1 MNSRE
6 RLVATIN
13 HKQPDKVVLDIG
25 ATSQTG
31 INASVLYKLRKA
43 LNLEE
48 RPIKVH
54 EPAQMLGLVEDDLL
68 KALNIDVV
76 GLFNPGNIL
85 GINNTDWKP
94 WTMPDGT
101 PVLLAGGMGI
111 STGNGYTYFHPQ
123 GDLNEPPSMMMPK
136 DGYFFDNIDRGG
148 DFDEDNLNAVE
159 DFKDDFGLFSEDTC
173 RYIEAES
180 KRLFEETDY
189 GIIGMC
195 GGGGFGDAF
204 TLPACWLKGK
214 PQGIR
219 KIDDWLIAHIMYQD
233 YILDLF
239 NYQLGFTLKNL
250 EMYKQA
256 VGDRIQ
262 VLWMG
267 GTDFGTQHSTF
278 TSVEIFRKL
287 YKPFFK
293 KVTDW
298 VHNNTDWKIFFH
310 TCGSIV
316 PLLDDLHEAGIDILN
331 PVQCSAAG
339 MDPAMLKEQ
348 YGDKFVFW
356 GAGVDTQKTLP
367 YGTPD
372 DVKRQVKERLEIFS
386 KGGGFVFNT
395 IHNIVGKTP
404 IENVMAMFE
413 ALEDF
418 RGG

>member
-1 MNSRE
+1 MDKGSGYNNVDQLGGIASNAFEGKMGIDE
-6 RLVATIN
+6 RLIMV
-13 HKQPDKVVLDIG
+13 K
-25 ATSQTG
+25 
-31 INASVLYKLRKA
+31 
-43 LNLEE
+43 
-48 RPIKVH
+48 
-54 EPAQMLGLVEDDLL
+54 LL
-68 KALNIDVV
+68 KLSGYRFAPMPLKRYFWLSTSEFYYALELTDKTAPYMVNDFAYFESLSTN
-76 GLFNPGNIL
+76 GL
-85 GINNTDWKP
+85 GISDDDSSLIYIHLQGVHPPHNMDENIQWVEESDF
-94 WTMPDGT
+94 
-101 PVLLAGGMGI
+101 I
-111 STGNGYTYFHPQ
+111 SQ
-123 GDLNEPPSMMMPK
+123 GKGSFK
-136 DGYFFDNIDRGG
+136 IVFF
-148 DFDEDNLNAVE
+148 
-159 DFKDDFGLFSEDTC
+159 
-173 RYIEAES
+173 Y
-180 KRLFEETDY
+180 
-189 GIIGMC
+189 
-195 GGGGFGDAF
+195 
-204 TLPACWLKGK
+204 
-214 PQGIR
+214 
-219 KIDDWLIAHIMYQD
+219 
-233 YILDLF
+233 LD
-239 NYQLGFTLKNL
+239 QLKNL